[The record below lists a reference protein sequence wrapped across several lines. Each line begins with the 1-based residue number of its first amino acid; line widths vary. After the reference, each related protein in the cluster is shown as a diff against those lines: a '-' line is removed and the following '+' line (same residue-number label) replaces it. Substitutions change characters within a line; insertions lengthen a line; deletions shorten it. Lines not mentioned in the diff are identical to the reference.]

1 MKKYCIRTTLTL
13 LLSMCAFT
21 QSMAVE
27 ENEENTATVPANRR
41 VLVIGLDGNIK
52 SNYYDPEML
61 SEGTGIVKDSL
72 CSVYNEVI
80 ENNLAKAAGK
90 EKSKF
95 HFIPVQMG
103 EKDWKELTSNVTIK
117 NDDEHSSSDWSKV
130 NSAELRALMKKT
142 PADYLLVLDTHYLK
156 YQEKPFKTVFHFIN
170 YSLYNDKKE
179 KLTQGS
185 SYFTSF
191 APQSE
196 KEMANSSRKSSQKI
210 VSDIVKTINK

>member
-1 MKKYCIRTTLTL
+1 MKKNCIKTTLSV
-13 LLSMCAFT
+13 LLSLFVCAT
-21 QSMAVE
+21 GWAVE
-27 ENEENTATVPANRR
+27 ENEENAATAPANRR
-41 VLVIGLDGNIK
+41 ILVVGLDRNIK

-72 CSVYNEVI
+72 SSVYNEVI
-80 ENNLAKAAGK
+80 EANLAKAAK
-90 EKSKF
+90 DKSKYF
-95 HFIPVQMG
+95 LIPVKG
-103 EKDWKELTSNVTIK
+103 NDWKDLTSDVVLK
-117 NDDEHSSSDWSKV
+117 GDGEHVSSDWSHI
-130 NSAELRALMKKT
+130 NANELRALMQKT
-142 PADYLLVLDTHYLK
+142 SADYLLVLDTHYLK

-170 YSLYNDKKE
+170 YSLYNNNKE

-210 VSDIVKTINK
+210 LSDIIKTINK